1 MAAATITKVAIPH
14 TSAGYN
20 LTDSADFTTLVAGSG
35 NGVQFTHESDLIIV
49 LKNDTGG
56 SATFTLKIPASSS
69 LTTYGGSITSPT
81 IVVANGKTY
90 LLRLDTLFRD
100 GSTGYVTIECN
111 VGGKALVLAP

>member
-35 NGVQFTHESDLIIV
+35 NGVQCTHEDDLIVV

-69 LTTYGGSITSPT
+69 LTTYGGAITSPT
-81 IVVANGKTY
+81 VVVANGK
-90 LLRLDTLFRD
+90 LVQLRLDSLFRS
-100 GSTGYVTIECN
+100 GTTGYVTIECN
-111 VGGKALVLAP
+111 VAGKVLVQDP